1 MSSNNTASQ
10 IYSYHTFLLAFHYDG
25 DNKPSENGSWTKYD
39 LLDFSKM
46 NDDTEKKLNYQRIQ
60 YFTPEARELFFQ
72 NGKYYKYDLS
82 PNEQYKI
89 EKKTDNGTLHY
100 DLDVNEVRVILFEGN
115 IGVLILELENTKY
128 TSLQAVKHINEY
140 GRRINLPYI
149 GDGQSPHA
157 LVADKITFLGKTE
170 DFVQKG
176 KDILS
181 KGNMDQFKDGYIMEP
196 VKNLLDELLP
206 QHGKIIPV
214 LDDRMFVCCM
224 VRDGKL
230 SQDIENGKDF
240 YLDKDF
246 SQKIYALSFIDATDA
261 SCQGV
266 EMREEILKRCTDSRW
281 RDWGTI
287 DVITHH
293 SLVRITGGVEKDYIV
308 PSVVNPF
315 LIQYVYLA
323 IGALVQRA
331 TILSLSAESAEIS
344 EEYSNDGFSGE
355 LDKKLRKLKK
365 KYVYAQN
372 NIFLHELTVQEQG
385 VEEFDMLKNELYI
398 KDSLENLNNKI
409 DGLYGFVKEYSDDKE
424 DRKFNVMGVFLAL
437 MFIFEPMS
445 IIIANNSNENIIQAW
460 WWAGIPM
467 AFIAIVTLAGFG
479 LYTFKRIWRKCRQK
493 MRKTRR

>member
-60 YFTPEARELFFQ
+60 YFTPEARELLFAKDSHFI
-72 NGKYYKYDLS
+72 YDLS
-82 PNEQYKI
+82 GKDCTYKI
-89 EKKTDNGTLHY
+89 VKENTEY
-100 DLDVNEVRVILFEGN
+100 VLDVNAVRAILFEGN
-115 IGVLILELENTKY
+115 IGVLMIELENTKY
-128 TSLQAVKHINEY
+128 QSIEAVNKINEY

-149 GDGQSPHA
+149 GNGTSHA
-157 LVADKITFLGKTE
+157 LVANKITFLGETE
-170 DFVQKG
+170 DFVA
-176 KDILS
+176 
-181 KGNMDQFKDGYIMEP
+181 KGNDIISRDNIDDLKDGYIMKP
-196 VKNLLDELLP
+196 VEKLLDELLP

-224 VRDGKL
+224 VRDSKL
-230 SQDIENGKDF
+230 SNELSSGKDI
-240 YLDKDF
+240 YLDREL
-246 SQKIYALSFIDATDA
+246 SQKIYALSFIDADGA
-261 SCQGV
+261 SCQSV
-266 EMREEILKRCTDSRW
+266 EMREEILKRCIDSRW

-293 SLVRITGGVEKDYIV
+293 SLIRITGGVEVDIV
-308 PSVVNPF
+308 DSVVNPF

-331 TILSLSAESAEIS
+331 TILSLSAESAAISNKYLSKDFS
-344 EEYSNDGFSGE
+344 EELNNE
-355 LDKKLRKLKK
+355 LKNLKK